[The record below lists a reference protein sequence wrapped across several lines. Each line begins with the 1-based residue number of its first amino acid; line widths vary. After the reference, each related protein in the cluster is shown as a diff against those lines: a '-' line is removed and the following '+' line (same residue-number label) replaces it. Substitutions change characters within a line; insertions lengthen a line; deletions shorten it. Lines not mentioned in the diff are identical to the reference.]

1 MVSLTR
7 LCPGIPPDI
16 ALTFGHFYDISRTPV
31 KFSDIS
37 LFSRLS
43 RVVVTVYIFVQFH
56 SSIPTH
62 SLSTSSYFPTIP
74 DPALS
79 KSPHLYHFIHPFISY
94 PRNTIQVFPSEL
106 VYCLVNFTSVVN
118 KMNKNYIVGIRCK
131 VFCI

>member
-1 MVSLTR
+1 MVSLTT
-7 LCPGIPPDI
+7 LYLGIPPDI
-16 ALTFGHFYDISRTPV
+16 ALTFCHFYDISRTPV

-62 SLSTSSYFPTIP
+62 SLSTSYFPTIP

-94 PRNTIQVFPSEL
+94 PRNTIQFFLLSL
-106 VYCLVNFTSVVN
+106 F
-118 KMNKNYIVGIRCK
+118 IVSLFLFYFRGE
-131 VFCI
+131 